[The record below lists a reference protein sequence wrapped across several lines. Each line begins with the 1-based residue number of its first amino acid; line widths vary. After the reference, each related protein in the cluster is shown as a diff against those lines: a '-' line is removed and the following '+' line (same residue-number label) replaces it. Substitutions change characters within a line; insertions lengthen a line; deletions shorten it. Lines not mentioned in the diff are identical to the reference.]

1 MFYFHSVIIF
11 LQISTRSSSSIQLS
25 SGISDIEMATFPE
38 QFNWGFFL
46 ESRYERAAVASDD
59 SAAVTPEMM
68 TRQKSWGPGKVSRRK
83 KNTEEVWNNHSS
95 QNMSGGVPK
104 HGGLCP
110 LAREGDEGAK
120 NKRKRNEMTL
130 WIQPIP
136 NDRLKATAAAV
147 SYSASLYNTLHF
159 ISGSPLYSLHYS
171 IVDCGL
177 NAVLKNRIRFQLSTY
192 TLHIKIHRVATL
204 IGVHSRPEVPLFNQS
219 CQT

>member
-1 MFYFHSVIIF
+1 
-11 LQISTRSSSSIQLS
+11 
-25 SGISDIEMATFPE
+25 
-38 QFNWGFFL
+38 
-46 ESRYERAAVASDD
+46 
-59 SAAVTPEMM
+59 MM

-136 NDRLKATAAAV
+136 NDTLKATAAAV
-147 SYSASLYNTLHF
+147 SCSAF
-159 ISGSPLYSLHYS
+159 ITHYS
-171 IVDCGL
+171 SSQDHLYTHYTILSSTVALMQSWKTG
-177 NAVLKNRIRFQLSTY
+177 FQLSTY
-192 TLHIKIHRVATL
+192 TLHIKMHRVATL
-204 IGVHSRPEVPLFNQS
+204 IGVHSRPEVPLFWVVNNAKHNAS
-219 CQT
+219 KPNYNSEGNIVFFTALHYFDSKSLTT